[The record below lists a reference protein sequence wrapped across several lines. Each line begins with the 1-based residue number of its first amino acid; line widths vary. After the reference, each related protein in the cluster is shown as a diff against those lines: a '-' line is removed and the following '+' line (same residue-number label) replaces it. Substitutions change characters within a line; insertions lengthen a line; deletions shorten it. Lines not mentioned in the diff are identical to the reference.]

1 MASDYARAFKL
12 FSRDARLFL
21 LGNFLSGVGS
31 NLVSLLLSL
40 YLKRL
45 GYNEGDIGAFLSARA
60 LGSVL
65 VAVPASFLVARL
77 DPRALLPAASALAAA
92 AYAAQGLASSGEAI
106 GAGVLLGGAFIAVFQ
121 VAGGPLL
128 MQSSGEEERTHL
140 FALNGAL
147 NFGTGV
153 VGSLIAGLAKDGLAA
168 WTGDELFAYRAT
180 ILLGAAFLLSAL
192 LPFSRISAGSAGAG
206 RGAYRPSGAPAAMD
220 SRPDRCAGRAGAL
233 AGRLFGCSSRI
244 DPTLYLRA
252 LLPNF
257 LTGMGAGLTIPYIN
271 LYFKNV
277 FEMSDAAIGVAVA
290 AGQVFTFFGIAAGP
304 ALSKRI
310 GMSRSIVLTQA
321 LSVPFILV
329 LTYAGAFPLVVAAY
343 LARQALM
350 NLSTPLQDNFLLELV
365 PPDQQQLMNALKMLL
380 WMGSWM
386 VAARLSGSLIR
397 DGGFAPSF
405 TVTAALYVLST
416 SLFWACFIRGTAR
429 GRR

>member
-140 FALNGAL
+140 FALTGAL

-153 VGSLIAGLAKDGLAA
+153 VGSLIAGLA
-168 WTGDELFAYRAT
+168 
-180 ILLGAAFLLSAL
+180 
-192 LPFSRISAGSAGAG
+192 
-206 RGAYRPSGAPAAMD
+206 
-220 SRPDRCAGRAGAL
+220 
-233 AGRLFGCSSRI
+233 
-244 DPTLYLRA
+244 
-252 LLPNF
+252 
-257 LTGMGAGLTIPYIN
+257 
-271 LYFKNV
+271 
-277 FEMSDAAIGVAVA
+277 
-290 AGQVFTFFGIAAGP
+290 
-304 ALSKRI
+304 
-310 GMSRSIVLTQA
+310 
-321 LSVPFILV
+321 
-329 LTYAGAFPLVVAAY
+329 
-343 LARQALM
+343 
-350 NLSTPLQDNFLLELV
+350 
-365 PPDQQQLMNALKMLL
+365 
-380 WMGSWM
+380 
-386 VAARLSGSLIR
+386 
-397 DGGFAPSF
+397 
-405 TVTAALYVLST
+405 
-416 SLFWACFIRGTAR
+416 
-429 GRR
+429 